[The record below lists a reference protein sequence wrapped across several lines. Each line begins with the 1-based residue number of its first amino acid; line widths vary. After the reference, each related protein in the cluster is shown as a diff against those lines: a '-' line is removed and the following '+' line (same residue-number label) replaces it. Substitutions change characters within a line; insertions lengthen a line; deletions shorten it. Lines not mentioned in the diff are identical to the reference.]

1 MGSTSQ
7 TGREREREREM
18 YLIVLLLISTALGRP
33 NSAQLD
39 VGENN
44 VNQLN
49 SIVRFTNETGSL
61 LGDSRLI
68 RAVSEGLQAAEL
80 NILEMEAEL
89 RTLQAQDYR
98 LQKLQSVGSYV
109 AAFNETKSYLQQARQ
124 ELRDLADTAVK
135 EVRDV
140 IELLED
146 LDRNNDPDL
155 LKIAIDII
163 KDLMLET
170 KERLEA
176 ARERYQSV
184 GQAFENLISTVTTQN
199 EMINQTVVQ
208 LEAKYQEDKARAE
221 KVKSDCQIASIFT
234 FGLCSLIEHYV
245 TEVPLENIREELADF
260 KSKSDKFLERTRILN
275 QDIDIAIDLIAK
287 NLDQINTWADS
298 AEDVSENI
306 EDYHA
311 EYLEKYESSRE
322 AFKTGL
328 LDLKNVAEQF
338 LVDRI
343 TTSSR
348 LLGTD
353 DEDLGFAEQ
362 NLLEMSMELNVASSS
377 FAAVNEATSNLRQTR
392 QELRE
397 LANRTVTEGRNL
409 ALLLDALPGSGTLE
423 MLLRSFLDTWKDR
436 MIKTEGKLERAREI
450 YQSADEALR
459 DLKGR
464 LLILD
469 EDRMLG
475 RTTILIRDI
484 DDARVVI
491 DEEIEQ
497 IIKWNDN
504 NDNIGQFPTEV
515 LANNQADRDEFK
527 TELVD
532 LINIAENYL
541 GHTE

>member
-1 MGSTSQ
+1 
-7 TGREREREREM
+7 M
-18 YLIVLLLISTALGRP
+18 YLIVILLISTASGRP

-39 VGENN
+39 VGENI

-49 SIVRFTNETGSL
+49 SIVHFTNETGSL

-68 RAVSEGLQAAEL
+68 RAVSEGLEAAEL
-80 NILEMEAEL
+80 NIMEAGL
-89 RTLQAQDYR
+89 NTLQAQVPG
-98 LQKLQSVGSYV
+98 LQSVGSYV
-109 AAFNETKSYLQQARQ
+109 AAFNETKSYLQQIRQ
-124 ELRDLADTAVK
+124 ELRDLADTAVS

-146 LDRNNDPDL
+146 LNRNNDPVL
-155 LKIAIDII
+155 LKLAIDSI

-170 KERLEA
+170 KERFEA
-176 ARERYQSV
+176 AREKYQSAL
-184 GQAFENLISTVTTQN
+184 QAFDNLISTVTTQN
-199 EMINQTVVQ
+199 EMINQMVGQ
-208 LEAKYQEDKARAE
+208 SEEIYHSNKAYCQ
-221 KVKSDCQIASIFT
+221 DCQKVRVFT
-234 FGLCSLIEHYV
+234 CLLLCSLRDHYDNGS
-245 TEVPLENIREELADF
+245 PLENNREELADIKT
-260 KSKSDKFLERTRILN
+260 KSERFLERTRILN
-275 QDIDIAIDLIAK
+275 QDIDVAIDLIAE

-298 AEDVSENI
+298 AEDDSENI
-306 EDYHA
+306 EDYPA

-328 LDLKNVAEQF
+328 LDLKKVAEQF

-353 DEDLGFAEQ
+353 DEDLRFAEQ
-362 NLLEMSMELNVASSS
+362 NLLEMSKELNGASSY

-397 LANRTVTEGRNL
+397 LAVRTVTEGRNL
-409 ALLLDALPGSGTLE
+409 ALLLDALPESGTLDT
-423 MLLRSFLDTWKDR
+423 LLTVFIDTMKDL
-436 MIKTEGKLERAREI
+436 MIKTEEKLEEARVI

-475 RTTILIRDI
+475 KTTILIRDI

-504 NDNIGQFPTEV
+504 NNNIGQFPTEV
-515 LANNQADRDEFK
+515 LTNNQADRDDFK

>member
-7 TGREREREREM
+7 TGREREREM
-18 YLIVLLLISTALGRP
+18 YLIVLLLISTALGRS

-39 VGENN
+39 VGENI

-80 NILEMEAEL
+80 NILEMEAGL
-89 RTLQAQDYR
+89 NPLQAQVPG
-98 LQKLQSVGSYV
+98 LQSYV
-109 AAFNETKSYLQQARQ
+109 AAFNETKSYLQQIRQ

-135 EVRDV
+135 EIRDV
-140 IELLED
+140 FELFED
-146 LDRNNDPDL
+146 LDRNNDPVL
-155 LKIAIDII
+155 LKLAIDII

-176 ARERYQSV
+176 AREKYQSAL
-184 GQAFENLISTVTTQN
+184 QAFDNLISTVTTQN
-199 EMINQTVVQ
+199 EMINQMVGQ
-208 LEAKYQEDKARAE
+208 SEEIYHKAYCQ
-221 KVKSDCQIASIFT
+221 DCQKVRVFT
-234 FGLCSLIEHYV
+234 CLLLCSLRDHYDNGS
-245 TEVPLENIREELADF
+245 PLENNREELADIKT
-260 KSKSDKFLERTRILN
+260 KSERFLERTRILN
-275 QDIDIAIDLIAK
+275 QDIDVAIDLIAE

-306 EDYHA
+306 EDYA
-311 EYLEKYESSRE
+311 AKYLEKYESSRE

-328 LDLKNVAEQF
+328 VDLKNVAEQF

-353 DEDLGFAEQ
+353 DEDLRLAEQ
-362 NLLEMSMELNVASSS
+362 NVLEMSKELNGASSY

-397 LANRTVTEGRNL
+397 LAVRTVTEGRNL
-409 ALLLDALPGSGTLE
+409 ALLLDALPGSGTLDA
-423 MLLRSFLDTWKDR
+423 LLKPFLDTMKDL
-436 MIKTEGKLERAREI
+436 MIKTEEKLEEARVI
-450 YQSADEALR
+450 NQSADEALR
-459 DLKGR
+459 DLKGISDIY
-464 LLILD
+464 LTSD
-469 EDRMLG
+469 TDRMLG
-475 RTTILIRDI
+475 RTKILNRDI
-484 DDARVVI
+484 EDARVVI

-497 IIKWNDN
+497 IIK
-504 NDNIGQFPTEV
+504 
-515 LANNQADRDEFK
+515 
-527 TELVD
+527 
-532 LINIAENYL
+532 
-541 GHTE
+541 

>member
-7 TGREREREREM
+7 TGREREREM
-18 YLIVLLLISTALGRP
+18 YLIVLLLISTALGRS

-39 VGENN
+39 IGENI

-109 AAFNETKSYLQQARQ
+109 AAFNETKSYLQQTRQ
-124 ELRDLADTAVK
+124 ELRDLADTAVS

-140 IELLED
+140 IGLLED
-146 LDRNNDPDL
+146 LNRNNDPVL
-155 LKIAIDII
+155 LKLAIDII

-176 ARERYQSV
+176 ARGKYQSV
-184 GQAFENLISTVTTQN
+184 RQAFGNLISNVTTQN
-199 EMINQTVVQ
+199 EILVEVVGQ
-208 LEAKYQEDKARAE
+208 LEATLQENKAR
-221 KVKSDCQIASIFT
+221 SFT
-234 FGLCSLIEHYV
+234 FHHFVNES
-245 TEVPLENIREELADF
+245 PLVNALEELADF
-260 KSKSDKFLERTRILN
+260 KSKSDRFLERTRILN
-275 QDIDIAIDLIAK
+275 QDIDVAIDLISE

-306 EDYHA
+306 EDYPA

-322 AFKTGL
+322 AFKTGFV
-328 LDLKNVAEQF
+328 DLKKVAEQF

-343 TTSSR
+343 TISSR

-353 DEDLGFAEQ
+353 DEDLRFAEQ
-362 NLLEMSMELNVASSS
+362 NMIKMSKELNGASSY
-377 FAAVNEATSNLRQTR
+377 FERVNVATSNLRQTR

-409 ALLLDALPGSGTLE
+409 ALLLDALPGSRTLDT
-423 MLLRSFLDTWKDR
+423 LLTVFLDTMKDL
-436 MIKTEGKLERAREI
+436 MIETEEKLEEAIAKHR
-450 YQSADEALR
+450 SAPLTFY
-459 DLKGR
+459 DLKFSVLYELQRSDTDR
-464 LLILD
+464 LF
-469 EDRMLG
+469 E
-475 RTTILIRDI
+475 RTTILNRDL
-484 DDARVVI
+484 DDAEVVI
-491 DEEIEQ
+491 DEADHLIGIWRQ
-497 IIKWNDN
+497 YAITV
-504 NDNIGQFPTEV
+504 NDNIDQYPLNLLT
-515 LANNQADRDEFK
+515 FK
-527 TELVD
+527 SIRTIFKSQLVYLKD
-532 LINIAENYL
+532 SAENYL
-541 GHTE
+541 DQTK

>member
-1 MGSTSQ
+1 MGRTSQ
-7 TGREREREREM
+7 TGREREM

-39 VGENN
+39 VGENI

-49 SIVRFTNETGSL
+49 SIVHFTNETGSL
-61 LGDSRLI
+61 LGDSHLI

-89 RTLQAQDYR
+89 NTLLA
-98 LQKLQSVGSYV
+98 KVPELQSHV
-109 AAFNETKSYLQQARQ
+109 AAFNEIKSYLQQARQ

-135 EVRDV
+135 EIRDV
-140 IELLED
+140 FELLED

-155 LKIAIDII
+155 LKLAIDII
-163 KDLMLET
+163 KDLILET
-170 KERLEA
+170 KKRLEA
-176 ARERYQSV
+176 ARGKYQSV
-184 GQAFENLISTVTTQN
+184 RQALDNLISTVTTQN
-199 EMINQTVVQ
+199 EIWDQVVDQ
-208 LEAKYQEDKARAE
+208 KIKAGIEEAKYHC
-221 KVKSDCQIASIFT
+221 KVIT
-234 FGLCSLIEHYV
+234 FGLCNLIDHFADEAL
-245 TEVPLENIREELADF
+245 LENFSEEFADI
-260 KSKSDKFLERTRILN
+260 KSKPERFLERTRILN
-275 QDIDIAIDLIAK
+275 QDIDVAIDLIAE

-298 AEDVSENI
+298 AEDVSKNI
-306 EDYHA
+306 EDYPT
-311 EYLEKYESSRE
+311 EYLEKYESIRE
-322 AFKTGL
+322 AFKTGFV
-328 LDLKNVAEQF
+328 DLKKVAEQF

-343 TTSSR
+343 TISSR

-353 DEDLGFAEQ
+353 DEDLRFAEQ
-362 NLLEMSMELNVASSS
+362 NMLKMSMELNGASSY
-377 FAAVNEATSNLRQTR
+377 FERVNVATSNLRQTR

-397 LANRTVTEGRNL
+397 LADRTVTEGRNL

-423 MLLRSFLDTWKDR
+423 TLLTIFIDTMKDL
-436 MIKTEGKLERAREI
+436 MIETQEKLKRAREI

-469 EDRMLG
+469 EERMFG
-475 RTTILIRDI
+475 RTTVLIRDI

>member
-7 TGREREREREM
+7 TGREREREM
-18 YLIVLLLISTALGRP
+18 YLIVLLLISTALGRS

-39 VGENN
+39 VGENI

-68 RAVSEGLQAAEL
+68 RAVSEGLQTAEFDILELEAEL
-80 NILEMEAEL
+80 NP
-89 RTLQAQDYR
+89 LQAQVPG
-98 LQKLQSVGSYV
+98 LQSYV
-109 AAFNETKSYLQQARQ
+109 AAFNETKSHLQQIRQ

-135 EVRDV
+135 EIGDV
-140 IELLED
+140 FELLED
-146 LDRNNDPDL
+146 LDRNNDPVL
-155 LKIAIDII
+155 LKLAIDII

-170 KERLEA
+170 KERFEA
-176 ARERYQSV
+176 AREKYQSAL
-184 GQAFENLISTVTTQN
+184 QAFDNLISTVTTQN
-199 EMINQTVVQ
+199 EMINQMVGQ
-208 LEAKYQEDKARAE
+208 SEEIYHSNKAYCQ
-221 KVKSDCQIASIFT
+221 DCQKVRVFT
-234 FGLCSLIEHYV
+234 CLLLCSLRDHYDNGS
-245 TEVPLENIREELADF
+245 PLENNREELADIKT
-260 KSKSDKFLERTRILN
+260 KSERFLERTRILN
-275 QDIDIAIDLIAK
+275 QDIDVAIDLIAE

-306 EDYHA
+306 EDYA
-311 EYLEKYESSRE
+311 AKYLEKYESSRE

-328 LDLKNVAEQF
+328 VDLKKVAEQF

-353 DEDLGFAEQ
+353 DEDLRLAEQ
-362 NLLEMSMELNVASSS
+362 NVLEMSKELNGASSY

-397 LANRTVTEGRNL
+397 LAVRTVTEGRNL
-409 ALLLDALPGSGTLE
+409 ALLLDALPGSGTLDA
-423 MLLRSFLDTWKDR
+423 LLKPFLDTMKDL
-436 MIKTEGKLERAREI
+436 MIKTEEKLEEARVI

-475 RTTILIRDI
+475 KTTILIRDI

-532 LINIAENYL
+532 MINVAENYL
-541 GHTE
+541 YHTE

>member
-7 TGREREREREM
+7 TGREREM

-39 VGENN
+39 VGENI

-49 SIVRFTNETGSL
+49 SIVHFTNDTGSL

-68 RAVSEGLQAAEL
+68 RLVSEGLQAAAEL
-80 NILEMEAEL
+80 NILEMEAG
-89 RTLQAQDYR
+89 LQ
-98 LQKLQSVGSYV
+98 SYV
-109 AAFNETKSYLQQARQ
+109 AAFNYSASLKEAKSYLQQTRQ
-124 ELRDLADTAVK
+124 DLRYLADTAVK

-140 IELLED
+140 TILLED

-176 ARERYQSV
+176 AREKYQSV
-184 GQAFENLISTVTTQN
+184 CQAFENLISTVTTQN
-199 EMINQTVVQ
+199 EMLDPTAVQ
-208 LEAKYQEDKARAE
+208 LEAKYQEDKAYME
-221 KVKSDCQIASIFT
+221 KVRSNCNIEFQSMFT
-234 FGLCSLIEHYV
+234 FGRCSLIHHFV
-245 TEVPLENIREELADF
+245 TDPPPLENIREELADI
-260 KSKSDKFLERTRILN
+260 KTKSDRFLERTRILN
-275 QDIDIAIDLIAK
+275 QDIDVAIDLIAE
-287 NLDQINTWADS
+287 NIDQINTWADS

-306 EDYHA
+306 EDYPA

-328 LDLKNVAEQF
+328 VDLKNVAEQF

-353 DEDLGFAEQ
+353 DEDLRFAEQ
-362 NLLEMSMELNVASSS
+362 NLFYMLILLIRSYDYAALSNFE
-377 FAAVNEATSNLRQTR
+377 AVNETISNLRQTR

-397 LANRTVTEGRNL
+397 LAVRTVTEGRNL
-409 ALLLDALPGSGTLE
+409 ALLLDALPGSGTLDA
-423 MLLRSFLDTWKDR
+423 LLRSFLDTMKDL
-436 MIKTEGKLERAREI
+436 MIKTEEKLERAREI

-497 IIKWNDN
+497 ITKWNDN

>member
-1 MGSTSQ
+1 MGSSSQ
-7 TGREREREREM
+7 TGREREM
-18 YLIVLLLISTALGRP
+18 FLIVILLISTALGRP
-33 NSAQLD
+33 NSAQLN
-39 VGENN
+39 VGENI

-49 SIVRFTNETGSL
+49 SIVHFTNETGSL

-68 RAVSEGLQAAEL
+68 RAVSEGLRAAEL
-80 NILEMEAEL
+80 NILEMEAGL
-89 RTLQAQDYR
+89 NTLQAQVPGVPE
-98 LQKLQSVGSYV
+98 LQSYV
-109 AAFNETKSYLQQARQ
+109 AAFNETKSYLQQIRQ

-199 EMINQTVVQ
+199 EMISQTVVQ

-245 TEVPLENIREELADF
+245 NEVPLENIREELADF
-260 KSKSDKFLERTRILN
+260 KSKSDRFLERTRILD

-306 EDYHA
+306 EDYPA

-328 LDLKNVAEQF
+328 VDLKNVAEQF

-343 TTSSR
+343 TTRSR

-353 DEDLGFAEQ
+353 DEDLRFAEQ
-362 NLLEMSMELNVASSS
+362 NLLEMSMELNSARCS

-409 ALLLDALPGSGTLE
+409 ALLLDALPESGTLDT
-423 MLLRSFLDTWKDR
+423 LLTVFIDTMKDLMIETQEKYEVAKAKYNSAITAFYDLQHQLQLQLFKLQRSDTDR
-436 MIKTEGKLERAREI
+436 LF
-450 YQSADEALR
+450 
-459 DLKGR
+459 
-464 LLILD
+464 
-469 EDRMLG
+469 G
-475 RTTILIRDI
+475 RTTILNRDI
-484 DDARVVI
+484 DDAVFVI
-491 DEEIEQ
+491 YREIEQ
-497 IIKWNDN
+497 IGRWKQEARSVNA
-504 NDNIGQFPTEV
+504 NIDKYPTET
-515 LANNQADRDEFK
+515 LKLFESFRTIFK
-527 TELVD
+527 M
-532 LINIAENYL
+532 
-541 GHTE
+541 

>member
-1 MGSTSQ
+1 MG
-7 TGREREREREM
+7 
-18 YLIVLLLISTALGRP
+18 
-33 NSAQLD
+33 
-39 VGENN
+39 
-44 VNQLN
+44 
-49 SIVRFTNETGSL
+49 
-61 LGDSRLI
+61 
-68 RAVSEGLQAAEL
+68 
-80 NILEMEAEL
+80 
-89 RTLQAQDYR
+89 
-98 LQKLQSVGSYV
+98 
-109 AAFNETKSYLQQARQ
+109 
-124 ELRDLADTAVK
+124 
-135 EVRDV
+135 
-140 IELLED
+140 
-146 LDRNNDPDL
+146 
-155 LKIAIDII
+155 
-163 KDLMLET
+163 
-170 KERLEA
+170 EA
-176 ARERYQSV
+176 AREKYQPV
-184 GQAFENLISTVTTQN
+184 RQAFENLISTVTTQN

-208 LEAKYQEDKARAE
+208 LEAKYQEDKARTE

-260 KSKSDKFLERTRILN
+260 ESKSDRFLERTRILD

-287 NLDQINTWADS
+287 NLYQINTWADS

-306 EDYHA
+306 EDYPA

-328 LDLKNVAEQF
+328 VDLKNVAEQF

-343 TTSSR
+343 TTCSR

-353 DEDLGFAEQ
+353 NEDLGFAEQ
-362 NLLEMSMELNVASSS
+362 NLLEMSKELNGASSY
-377 FAAVNEATSNLRQTR
+377 FAAVNETTSNLRQTR
-392 QELRE
+392 QELRK

-409 ALLLDALPGSGTLE
+409 ALLLDALPGSGTLDA
-423 MLLRSFLDTWKDR
+423 LLRSFLDTMKDL
-436 MIKTEGKLERAREI
+436 MIKTEEKLEEVREI
-450 YQSADEALR
+450 YQSADESLR

-527 TELVD
+527 SELVD
-532 LINIAENYL
+532 MINIAENYL
-541 GHTE
+541 VHTESYWSNKAQADF

>member
-7 TGREREREREM
+7 TGREREM

-39 VGENN
+39 VGENI

-49 SIVRFTNETGSL
+49 SIVRFANETGSL

-68 RAVSEGLQAAEL
+68 RAVSEGLEAAEL

-89 RTLQAQDYR
+89 NTLQAHVPGLPE
-98 LQKLQSVGSYV
+98 LQSYV

-135 EVRDV
+135 EIRDV
-140 IELLED
+140 FELLED
-146 LDRNNDPDL
+146 LDRNNDPVL
-155 LKIAIDII
+155 LKLAIDII

-176 ARERYQSV
+176 AREKYQSAR
-184 GQAFENLISTVTTQN
+184 QAFGNLISSVTTQN
-199 EMINQTVVQ
+199 ERMTEGQ
-208 LEAKYQEDKARAE
+208 LEAKSQEYKARME
-221 KVKSDCQIASIFT
+221 KIRLDCQMFT
-234 FGLCSLIEHYV
+234 FGLCSLIYHNVDED
-245 TEVPLENIREELADF
+245 PFENVREELADI
-260 KSKSDKFLERTRILN
+260 KSKSDRFLERTRILN
-275 QDIDIAIDLIAK
+275 QDIDVAIDLISE

-306 EDYHA
+306 EDYPA

-328 LDLKNVAEQF
+328 VDLKNVAEQF

-353 DEDLGFAEQ
+353 DEDLRFAEQ
-362 NLLEMSMELNVASSS
+362 NMLKMSMELNGASSY
-377 FAAVNEATSNLRQTR
+377 FERVNVATSYLRQTR

-409 ALLLDALPGSGTLE
+409 ALLLDALPGSGTLDT
-423 MLLRSFLDTWKDR
+423 LLTVFIDTMKDL
-436 MIKTEGKLERAREI
+436 MIETVEKLKVARAR
-450 YQSADEALR
+450 YQSALTAFD
-459 DLKGR
+459 DLKYELQRSDTDR
-464 LLILD
+464 LF
-469 EDRMLG
+469 G
-475 RTTILIRDI
+475 RTTILNRDL
-484 DDARVVI
+484 DDAVFVI
-491 DEEIEQ
+491 EEEIVQ
-497 IIKWNDN
+497 INKWSQQVKIVNA
-504 NDNIGQFPTEV
+504 NIEAHPTE
-515 LANNQADRDEFK
+515 LLK
-527 TELVD
+527 
-532 LINIAENYL
+532 
-541 GHTE
+541 